1 MVAMT
6 TYTVTAERGTSTW
19 LCFLQ
24 CVEHPGAVS
33 QTKRLAE
40 ADELMREAISFV
52 ANVDES
58 DIDITLDVRTDAD
71 AMRLLTDA
79 RAKRAES
86 KRLAAEAAEQIAE
99 AAGRLV
105 RAGISLRDTGH
116 LLGVSHQR
124 VSQLTKTG

>member
-6 TYTVTAERGTSTW
+6 TYTVTAERGTSTGLW
-19 LCFLQ
+19 VLQ

-58 DIDITLDVRTDAD
+58 DIDITLDVRTDTD

-86 KRLAAEAAEQIAE
+86 ERLAAEAADQIAE

-105 RAGISLRDTGH
+105 RAGVSVRDTGH

-124 VSQLTKTG
+124 VSQLTKIA